1 MDMTVDILMKK
12 IDTLLDYTPYPYRHK
27 KKHVPRSCL
36 KQSEGSTAFIVLL
49 FDVVDSILKR
59 SDLEGQLS
67 TYIMTVE
74 IYRLLMKR
82 GF

>member
-1 MDMTVDILMKK
+1 MDINVLIKR
-12 IDTLLDYTPYPYRHK
+12 IDTLLDYTPYSYRHK
-27 KKHVPRSCL
+27 KKQVPRSCL

-74 IYRLLMKR
+74 IYRLLMRR